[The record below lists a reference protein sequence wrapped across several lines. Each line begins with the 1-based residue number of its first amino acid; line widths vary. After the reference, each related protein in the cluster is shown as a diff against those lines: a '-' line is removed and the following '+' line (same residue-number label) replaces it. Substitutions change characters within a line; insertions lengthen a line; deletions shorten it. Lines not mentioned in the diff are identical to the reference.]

1 MNIPAAPETPP
12 SGQPRL
18 AAPGHALDNSSSRFS
33 PGSPDSAEIPWL
45 HAAGSLTVELH
56 SRGLAARTD
65 PAVGAVNAIGGGPA
79 HRVQQ
84 AVLRP
89 HRGRLWWWLRH
100 PGESGPALCPLT
112 PAADPAGAARRIVRL
127 LAA

>member
-1 MNIPAAPETPP
+1 MNTPTAPNTPP
-12 SGQPRL
+12 SGQSSL
-18 AAPGHALDNSSSRFS
+18 AGFGHALDSAVRRNSS
-33 PGSPDSAEIPWL
+33 DSSDSVGVPWL
-45 HAAGSLTVELH
+45 HAAGSLTVELRSH
-56 SRGLAARTD
+56 GLAARTD
-65 PAVGAVNAIGGGPA
+65 SAVGAVDAIGDGPA
-79 HRVQQ
+79 PRVQQ